1 MKKLIVAAA
10 LVCGVVSID
19 LLADG
24 VAEAKGQAY
33 HFQARRLL
41 NKHDEVAALKGK
53 TVGLVMIGDSITD
66 FWESFHR
73 DAWKKFNSKRLSLNL
88 GYAAD
93 LTQHTIWRLENG
105 ELDGYKAKVVTIMIG
120 TNNNTSDKT
129 KPEDVA
135 EGVKRIV
142 AIVRE
147 KQPKAKII
155 LHAIF
160 PRGNSAASD
169 HARARARNDKT
180 NELLKEFAEKDGK
193 IVWLD
198 LTKELTDETG
208 WVPKDIMEDQLHPT
222 AKGYQIWER
231 ALKPLL

>member
-1 MKKLIVAAA
+1 MKKIVAVAA
-10 LVCGVVSID
+10 LACGILSTG
-19 LLADG
+19 LFAEE
-24 VAEAKGQAY
+24 VAAAKGQAY
-33 HFQARRLL
+33 HFQAKRLL
-41 NKHDEVAALKGK
+41 NKHDEVLALKGK

-73 DAWKKFNSKRLSLNL
+73 DAWKKFNSGRLALNI
-88 GYAAD
+88 GYAGD
-93 LTQHTIWRLENG
+93 LTQHAIWRLEHG

-120 TNNNTSDKT
+120 TNNNTSDKS

-135 EGVKRIV
+135 EGVKKIV
-142 AIVRE
+142 SIVRE
-147 KQPKAKII
+147 KQPQAKII

-160 PRGNSAASD
+160 PRGGSAESD

-180 NELLKEFAEKDGK
+180 NALLKEFVAKDGK

-208 WVPKDIMEDQLHPT
+208 WVPKDIMEDYLHPT
-222 AKGYQIWER
+222 AKGYQVWAR